1 MLGVLRLHSFLSD
14 HFALQNTGKPLANL
28 VVRMDLEIRAPTVEA
43 IGMGRRVGKVVI
55 VVRTLATGG
64 RNPAKESASL
74 SALV

>member
-1 MLGVLRLHSFLSD
+1 
-14 HFALQNTGKPLANL
+14 LANL